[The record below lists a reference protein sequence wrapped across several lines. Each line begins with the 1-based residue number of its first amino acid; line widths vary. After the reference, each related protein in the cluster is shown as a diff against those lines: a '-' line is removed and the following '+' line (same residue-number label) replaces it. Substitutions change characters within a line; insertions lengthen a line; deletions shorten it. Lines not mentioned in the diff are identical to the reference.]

1 MKKSL
6 RFAAVL
12 LLAALIVAPAFA
24 AGGAETSRQAAGT
37 PEDPVTIELW
47 FGAAIT
53 EAGMIPDDWVGYDI
67 IRNELGI
74 DLKLTMLPSSES
86 DQDQKIQAAGAGNV
100 LPDIFM
106 VRRPVL
112 VNLVNQGLVAQVDD
126 CFEKMPNRTALIY
139 DADAIGNATI
149 DGHVYGFASPG
160 AIVRNEGLLVR
171 KDWLD
176 NLGLDIPTTTDE
188 LMEVLRAFT
197 FNDPDGNGK
206 NDTYGYTVYL
216 GKDEPARKLPFEV
229 LRNDTLIQAVRSTDK
244 KVVEAVFYP
253 EAPVLKAKG
262 LTLEVSAPCALVLRE
277 TDTECYVSVTDA
289 RMDATL
295 KEITLVWN
303 GQKIVVP
310 MPQGISCGKSVT
322 VCVKK

>member
-1 MKKSL
+1 M
-6 RFAAVL
+6 
-12 LLAALIVAPAFA
+12 
-24 AGGAETSRQAAGT
+24 
-37 PEDPVTIELW
+37 
-47 FGAAIT
+47 
-53 EAGMIPDDWVGYDI
+53 
-67 IRNELGI
+67 
-74 DLKLTMLPSSES
+74 
-86 DQDQKIQAAGAGNV
+86 
-100 LPDIFM
+100 
-106 VRRPVL
+106 
-112 VNLVNQGLVAQVDD
+112 
-126 CFEKMPNRTALIY
+126 
-139 DADAIGNATI
+139 
-149 DGHVYGFASPG
+149 
-160 AIVRNEGLLVR
+160 
-171 KDWLD
+171 
-176 NLGLDIPTTTDE
+176 
-188 LMEVLRAFT
+188 
-197 FNDPDGNGK
+197 
-206 NDTYGYTVYL
+206 

-277 TDTECYVSVTDA
+277 TETECYVSVTDA